1 MKVVDS
7 SSKTIVI
14 LASGPS
20 LTLEQ
25 IEAARQSGYYTM
37 VVNSTYEKML
47 DANGLYGG
55 DFMWWKQKIAD
66 VRAKFKGKLFTQDTT
81 TSQRW
86 IDVKRPFRG
95 ATREGLGRDAV
106 HTNGNSGVQAINLAY
121 LLGYRRAI
129 LLGFDMKLGP
139 KGEKHHH
146 PDHPKPL
153 VQGQTFDEWLR
164 KLEAVARDCKAVKY
178 EVLNA
183 TPGSAMKCFPRV
195 EWKAVL

>member
-7 SSKTIVI
+7 SAKTVVI

-20 LTLEQ
+20 LTIDQ
-25 IEAARQSGYYTM
+25 INAARRSGYTTM
-37 VVNSTYEKML
+37 VVNTTYEKML
-47 DANGLYGG
+47 DASALYAG

-66 VRAKFKGKLFTQDTT
+66 VRAKFHGKLYTQDLT

-86 IDVKRPFRG
+86 PDVKRPFIG
-95 ATREGLGRDAV
+95 ASREGLGRDAIY
-106 HTNGNSGVQAINLAY
+106 TNGNSGVQALNLTY

-146 PDHPKPL
+146 ADHPRPL
-153 VQGQTFDEWLR
+153 VEGQTFDEWLR
-164 KLEAVARDCKAVKY
+164 KLQLVAQECKAVKFD
-178 EVLNA
+178 VINA
-183 TPGSAMKCFPRV
+183 TPGSAMKCFPMANW
-195 EWKAVL
+195 EKVL